1 MELEQALGVISRT
14 VFLMTAMTLLSC
26 MFFIVNLTIVLWLVK
41 ISRWIIV
48 RIKDAW
54 NEADF
59 IILANKIFT
68 TGKKG
73 I

>member
-26 MFFIVNLTIVLWLVK
+26 MFFIVNLAIIWPLLK
-41 ISRWIIV
+41 IARWILA
-48 RIKDAW
+48 RIKVAW
-54 NEADF
+54 DESDEV
-59 IILANKIFT
+59 ILANKILT
-68 TGKKG
+68 EKKG